1 MILNRSKTASKISV
15 IFVDF
20 KISEKL
26 KFNILNCGQFVS
38 ARPRRE
44 CVARCMGHTLCSS
57 AVKLAAGMRT
67 KVGRIK
73 KILVGEKPRFWNP
86 PLYLWSCFSPICLRI
101 WAGSHRLFALHAGL
115 EIYDIWTIG
124 IEQRTPNKL
133 ATTVSSNYTGAF
145 ALKVFQRRFSRLFIF
160 GDGEFLWQDT
170 EKS

>member
-1 MILNRSKTASKISV
+1 MKIKILKCR
-15 IFVDF
+15 
-20 KISEKL
+20 
-26 KFNILNCGQFVS
+26 QFVP

-57 AVKLAAGMRT
+57 AVKLATQSKSKQSSWHANKSGQN
-67 KVGRIK
+67 K
-73 KILVGEKPRFWNP
+73 KILVGEKTRFWNP

-101 WAGSHRLFALHAGL
+101 WAGSHRLFALHAGF

-124 IEQRTPNKL
+124 TEQRIPNGL
-133 ATTVSSNYTGAF
+133 ATTVSSNFTGAF